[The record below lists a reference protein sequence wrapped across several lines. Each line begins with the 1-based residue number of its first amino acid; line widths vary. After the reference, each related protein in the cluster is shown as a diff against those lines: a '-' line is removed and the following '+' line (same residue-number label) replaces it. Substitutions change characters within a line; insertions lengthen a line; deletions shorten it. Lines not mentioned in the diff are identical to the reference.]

1 MKDNYNDD
9 DTNINNET
17 FTKILCAVLLLIAV
31 LALLIGTSGCTSERW
46 AVRNI
51 GKVVAYQPAVFA
63 REAAN
68 RIPARIIDSTRVEYR
83 EGKAVYHV
91 DTVTVDCDSFLIASK
106 SRELN
111 PTVSKMERVRIPCPP
126 SYIRTDTFYV
136 NHYRVTV
143 DQVALNAAVLER
155 DKAIANEKE
164 AKDGMHKWRSWA
176 LWTWILIAATVAV
189 ILLIKKV
196 F

>member
-9 DTNINNET
+9 DININNET
-17 FTKILCAVLLLIAV
+17 FTKILCAVLLLIAI

-46 AVRNI
+46 AVRKI

-91 DTVTVDCDSFLIASK
+91 DTVTVDCDSILHQFAGVGNMITK
-106 SRELN
+106 
-111 PTVSKMERVRIPCPP
+111 TVRVPCPP

-143 DQVALNAAVLER
+143 DQGALNAATLER

-164 AKDGMHKWRSWA
+164 AKDGMQKWRSWA
-176 LWTWILIAATVAV
+176 LWTWILIAAAVGV